1 MRPAYCPT
9 RSSNTNR
16 DAVYSDIGQ
25 SPRFGDTIIDF
36 KWCVA
41 DNKIY
46 IYNKNKNKNMNMI
59 WIRKEDDKN
68 IHFWKITALLSI
80 FIWVFFVCLFL
91 NVNVKYTI

>member
-46 IYNKNKNKNMNMI
+46 IYNKNKNKNMNMNMNMNKKKKMI
-59 WIRKEDDKN
+59 K
-68 IHFWKITALLSI
+68 TSI
-80 FIWVFFVCLFL
+80 FGKLQRYWVYLFEFFLFVLFL
-91 NVNVKYTI
+91 KCKC

>member
-46 IYNKNKNKNMNMI
+46 IYNKNKNKNMNMNMNKKKKMI
-59 WIRKEDDKN
+59 KTSILEN
-68 IHFWKITALLSI
+68 YSVIEYIYLS
-80 FIWVFFVCLFL
+80 FFVCF
-91 NVNVKYTI
+91 VFKM